1 MPAASTSEIEILADS
16 LSACADELH
25 LRIMRAIRSNPADAT
40 AGASAPETA
49 ANAASA
55 ASTAADGA
63 MLAQGISH
71 QAAQDLF
78 DQEVILRAHANR
90 LYTQAA
96 ALAAAGLGAAR
107 EDLLDVAAASRRK
120 MRRAARLQDLVL
132 LAADIIVLAGAIATG
147 KPEQLP
153 ATVHDIRKHFTQQ
166 QDTLA

>member
-1 MPAASTSEIEILADS
+1 MPAASTSATASEIEILADS

-25 LRIMRAIRSNPADAT
+25 LRIMRAIRSNPAGAT
-40 AGASAPETA
+40 AAASTPET
-49 ANAASA
+49 A
-55 ASTAADGA
+55 ASTAANGA

-78 DQEVILRAHANR
+78 DQEVTLRVHANR

-107 EDLLDVAAASRRK
+107 EDLLEVAAASRRK

-132 LAADIIVLAGAIATG
+132 LAADIISLAAALAAGQ
-147 KPEQLP
+147 PEHLP
-153 ATVHDIRKHFTQQ
+153 ATVHDIRKHFTQL